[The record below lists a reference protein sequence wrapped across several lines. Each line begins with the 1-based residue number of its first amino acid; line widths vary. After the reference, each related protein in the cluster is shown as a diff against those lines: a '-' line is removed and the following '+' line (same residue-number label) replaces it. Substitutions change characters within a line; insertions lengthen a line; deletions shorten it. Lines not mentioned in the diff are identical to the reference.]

1 MKRAQ
6 RNVELLVDL
15 EKSIKLID
23 MVYCQILWA
32 EDQWQ
37 TLELRPCHMH

>member
-6 RNVELLVDL
+6 RNIELLVDL

-23 MVYCQILWA
+23 MVYGQIFWA
-32 EDQWQ
+32 EDQ
-37 TLELRPCHMH
+37 